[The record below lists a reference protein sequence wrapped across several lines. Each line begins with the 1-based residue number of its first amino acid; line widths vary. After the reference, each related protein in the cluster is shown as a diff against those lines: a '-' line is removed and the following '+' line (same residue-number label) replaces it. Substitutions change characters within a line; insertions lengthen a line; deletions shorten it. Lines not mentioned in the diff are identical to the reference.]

1 MNLPSTKFRFN
12 AKPCS
17 NLDLGLD
24 VVDEATSPVPPLP
37 FDFDFYLDFDCKF
50 NFPFSAAFNAAAGF
64 VASSTTLRFA
74 LIFVAACLGS
84 ALTETARAQSVPGF
98 SLNQSA
104 ESRLNSVGPSTVNA
118 SSTEQLPQAL
128 QNYASRLQPLSPVA
142 LSQFPIAAESAYYPA
157 ATRAT
162 GPQPTDHSATQEA
175 SYDQAFYDQAT
186 DQSSVQSFN
195 DLLTE
200 QAEQMLT
207 REGTGSSVKIA
218 ILLAALS
225 LAPAL
230 ILMTTCY
237 VRVVVV
243 LTLLRQAFGAQQLP
257 STQILTALSLFVT
270 FLVMAPTWN
279 EIKTQAIDPYTQTNS
294 QMTFDE
300 AFQQAVVPV
309 KQFMARQIRLAKNE
323 ESVGMFYRYLP
334 KQSGSQQTPRP
345 TSIEDV
351 PLNVLM
357 PAFLVSELKVAFLL
371 GFQVYLPFLI
381 VDLVVSSVTVSM
393 GMVMLPPTMVS
404 FPLKLILFVMVDG
417 WTLVVGMLMQSFGPL

>member
-1 MNLPSTKFRFN
+1 MNSPSTQFRF
-12 AKPCS
+12 AW
-17 NLDLGLD
+17 
-24 VVDEATSPVPPLP
+24 
-37 FDFDFYLDFDCKF
+37 
-50 NFPFSAAFNAAAGF
+50 
-64 VASSTTLRFA
+64 A
-74 LIFVAACLGS
+74 LIFAFVAACTCIGP
-84 ALTETARAQSVPGF
+84 TETARAQSAPGF

-104 ESRLNSVGPSTVNA
+104 ESRLDSVGPGVVQA
-118 SSTEQLPQAL
+118 SASHQLPPAL
-128 QNYASRLQPLSPVA
+128 QNYASRLQSPSPVA
-142 LSQFPIAAESAYYPA
+142 ASQIQTDGESTYSPVAANQP
-157 ATRAT
+157 
-162 GPQPTDHSATQEA
+162 GPHPTDHSANQPA
-175 SYDQAFYDQAT
+175 PYDQTTGQ
-186 DQSSVQSFN
+186 QSVQSFN
-195 DLLTE
+195 DLLTD

-279 EIKTQAIDPYTQTNS
+279 EIKTQAIDPYTQTDS

-300 AFQQAVVPV
+300 AFQEAVIPV

-334 KQSGSQQTPRP
+334 KQTGSQPTPPP
-345 TSIEDV
+345 TSIDDV